1 MVRDYYERPCP
12 KWPRGRWLTI
22 ANGRVIVDNRLIDP
36 TAEYPWQDYPLKDA
50 DGTVLDE
57 PLLHRLVYTHDPD
70 DDDDL
75 GLTWQLIDF
84 ELAARTA

>member
-1 MVRDYYERPCP
+1 VPEVAARPVADDRQRPRDRRQPADRPD
-12 KWPRGRWLTI
+12 G
-22 ANGRVIVDNRLIDP
+22 
-36 TAEYPWQDYPLKDA
+36 EYPWQDYPLKDA

-84 ELAARTA
+84 ELAAQDC